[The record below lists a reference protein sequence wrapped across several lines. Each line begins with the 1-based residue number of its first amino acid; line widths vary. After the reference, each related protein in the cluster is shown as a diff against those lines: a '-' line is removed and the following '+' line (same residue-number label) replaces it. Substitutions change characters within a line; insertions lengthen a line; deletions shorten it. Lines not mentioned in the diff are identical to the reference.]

1 MPYVG
6 RSAVVL
12 GLIAWAAAA
21 AAAVDLNGDW
31 DVSLSFGGSQCFSFT
46 QLGTAVS
53 VTSCGQVSV
62 LYSGTVDL
70 DTGVFALSGTDSC
83 GVKTLNGT
91 LAADGEH
98 FSGTTSFGF
107 FHCSI
112 GGCGC
117 IAFTNE
123 PAQGVRA
130 GCGNGV
136 VDVGEL
142 CDLGADVAGDCCSA
156 TCQLE
161 TAGTAC
167 DADGDACTVDACDGG
182 GSCTHVDG
190 SAPACQDAYDCR
202 RAKDRSTPR
211 FAGTT
216 ALLDG
221 PFGGGP
227 TEIGKPLLYCSA
239 ASVNGIPAR
248 DPAKRLV
255 CYKSRADAPM
265 PPATPGVTDMFG
277 SKTLSIGKRYA
288 VCVPATN

>member
-1 MPYVG
+1 MLCAR

-12 GLIAWAAAA
+12 GLIVYAAAA
-21 AAAVDLNGDW
+21 SAAVDMNGDW

-46 QLGTAVS
+46 QVGTAVS

-83 GVKTLNGT
+83 GVKTLDGT
-91 LAADGEH
+91 IAPDGDH

-123 PAQGVRA
+123 PAQGVRV
-130 GCGNGV
+130 GCGNGF
-136 VDVGEL
+136 VDFGEQ
-142 CDLGADVAGDCCSA
+142 CDNGVDVAGDCCSA
-156 TCQLE
+156 SCQWE
-161 TAGTAC
+161 SAGTAC
-167 DADGDACTVDACDGG
+167 AADSDSCTVDACNSS
-182 GSCTHVDG
+182 GSCAHQD
-190 SAPACQDAYDCR
+190 SAACRDAFDCR
-202 RAKDRSTPR
+202 RATDRSMPR

-221 PFGGGP
+221 PFGGSP
-227 TEIGKPLLYCSA
+227 TELGRPLLYCSTA
-239 ASVNGIPAR
+239 AVNGVPAAYPGAR
-248 DPAKRLV
+248 MV
-255 CYKSRADAPM
+255 CYRSRAAAPM
-265 PPATPGVTDMFG
+265 PPATPEVTDRFG
-277 SKTLSIGKRYA
+277 TTTLRIGKRYV
-288 VCVPATN
+288 VCVPATG